1 VEINLKRLLVQLPLL
16 VTLSLC
22 ALMLA
27 HGPIAQLPHYHEF
40 ADQSVWAGVPHAADV
55 LSNLGFALV
64 AVWGILRL
72 WPMRGDPRQDAGRSG
87 YRLFL
92 VGLLLTSVG
101 SSLYHLAP
109 GDARLVWDRL
119 PIALACAGLLAAV
132 RAECRCM
139 PDSRRDA
146 FWFGLLGVAS
156 VGWWYLTAQ
165 QGAGDLRPYLLLQ
178 GLPLILIP
186 LWQLIHCAP
195 RRDKIAFGCA
205 LALYVVAKLAE
216 LNDHALL
223 AALGVISGHTIKHLL
238 ATAAAAVL
246 VARLAERQDAPPS
259 PRSRYCATRA

>member
-27 HGPIAQLPHYHEF
+27 HGPIAQLPHYHDF
-40 ADQSVWAGVPHAADV
+40 ADQTVWAGVPHGADV
-55 LSNLGFALV
+55 LSNIGFALV

-72 WPMRGDPRQDAGRSG
+72 WPMQGGGRAG

-109 GDARLVWDRL
+109 SDARLVWDRL
-119 PIALACAGLLAAV
+119 PIALACAGLLAAA
-132 RAECRCM
+132 RAECLCM
-139 PDSRRDA
+139 PDSGRDA
-146 FWFGLLGVAS
+146 FWFGLLAVAS
-156 VGWWYLTAQ
+156 VGWWYFTASA
-165 QGAGDLRPYLLLQ
+165 GSGDLRPYLLLQ
-178 GLPLILIP
+178 GLPLVLIP
-186 LWQLIHCAP
+186 MWQLIHGAP
-195 RRDKIAFGCA
+195 RRDRIAFGCA
-205 LALYVVAKLAE
+205 LALYVAAKLAE

-223 AALGVISGHTIKHLL
+223 AALGVISGHTVKHLL

-246 VARLAERQDAPPS
+246 VACLAERQHAS
-259 PRSRYCATRA
+259 ASQPRAGGATRA